1 MRLDSRG
8 GDRPAPTPFVCHA
21 LKTLSM
27 GSNAEG
33 RTDDGIM
40 QVDGHETGLEPEL
53 V

>member
-1 MRLDSRG
+1 VEAIV
-8 GDRPAPTPFVCHA
+8 PAPTPPVYHA

-33 RTDDGIM
+33 RTDADGIM
-40 QVDGHETGLEPEL
+40 QVDGHETSLEPEL

>member
-1 MRLDSRG
+1 VEAIV
-8 GDRPAPTPFVCHA
+8 PAPTPPVYHA

-33 RTDDGIM
+33 HTDGDGIM